1 MSDDRVAGFSA
12 ETSTQVREY
21 FDTIAGDWDQMRA
34 GYFGEA
40 VREEIARRLD
50 PRPEWA
56 VADVG
61 SGTGFVAAALV
72 GRVAELHCVDASGE
86 MLAVARA
93 RLGDRPGVRFHQAP
107 GDRLPFADGALDG
120 VVANMYLHH
129 APDPAAALGQ
139 MARVLRP
146 GGKLVL
152 TDLDTH
158 TEEWMRAE
166 MADVWLG
173 FDRQQVREWLLEAGL
188 ADVDVDCCGQDCC
201 ADRPPRG
208 RASISIFVAEGTKTA

>member
-1 MSDDRVAGFSA
+1 VSNDRIAGSSA
-12 ETSTQVREY
+12 NTGARVREY

-40 VREEIARRLD
+40 VRDEIARRLD
-50 PRPEWA
+50 PRPEWI

-61 SGTGFVAAALV
+61 SGTGFVAAALA

-86 MLAVARA
+86 MLAVAQQ
-93 RLGDRPGVRFHQAP
+93 RLGDRPGMRFHQAP
-107 GDRLPFADGALDG
+107 GDRLPFADGSLDG

-129 APDPAAALGQ
+129 APDPAAALHE
-139 MARVLRP
+139 MTRVLRP

-158 TEEWMRAE
+158 TEDWMRAE

-173 FDRQQVREWLLEAGL
+173 FDRQQVREWLLAAGL
-188 ADVDVDCCGQDCC
+188 ADVDIDGCGQDCR
-201 ADRPPRG
+201 ADRPCGG
-208 RASISIFVAEGTKTA
+208 RAAISIFVAEGRKAG